1 MTQHNLNRPQGSTGR
16 FQSAFTVQR
25 QYWALW
31 LKSRLRRT
39 RMPQTFMMLAGVM
52 LSALVLCA
60 VMATIVIFD
69 IVMLL
74 VSTMQNP
81 FRHKNNLRFP
91 TVRANA

>member
-1 MTQHNLNRPQGSTGR
+1 MTQHNVNRPQGGTRR
-16 FQSAFTVQR
+16 FHRAFTMQR

-39 RMPQTFMMLAGVM
+39 RLPQIFMILAGVM
-52 LSALVLCA
+52 LSSLVLCA

-69 IVMLL
+69 IVMML
-74 VSTMQNP
+74 VSTIQKT

-91 TVRANA
+91 TVRGNA